1 MPTYIHSCPNCG
13 RDKNDIG
20 WSAAYFDVYECRNCG
35 QKYCHACPGSNGA
48 RYCPNCQS
56 KERDT
61 YGRVSKP

>member
-20 WSAAYFDVYECRNCG
+20 WSASYFDVYECENCG
-35 QKYCHACPGSNGA
+35 QRYCHACPSSNGG
-48 RYCPNCQS
+48 RHCPNCQS
-56 KERDT
+56 TDREV